1 MYRLEQEVHHPGVRT
16 AFRLVLWWVV
26 LWGLWLLYVGQHHTQ
41 EVVAGAIAAGLSVG
55 VAAALARLG
64 RYRYRLDGHRLAG
77 AWVLPWHVVRDF
89 GLISLALLRGRP
101 RGAWQELEFPVGGR
115 DPRSAG
121 RRALAGVLG
130 SIAPNAYV
138 VDFDGERDV
147 ALVHRLDPRR
157 GGDEPL

>member
-1 MYRLEQEVHHPGVRT
+1 VRT

-26 LWGLWLLYVGQHHTQ
+26 LWGLWLLYVGQHHAE
-41 EVVAGAIAAGLSVG
+41 EVVAGAIAAALSLGVG
-55 VAAALARLG
+55 VAIARLG
-64 RYRYRLDGHRLAG
+64 AYRYRVDGRRLAR
-77 AWVLPWHVVRDF
+77 AWSLPWNVVRDF

-101 RGAWQELEFPVGGR
+101 NGVWQEVEFPVGGDDAR
-115 DPRSAG
+115 AAG
-121 RRALAGVLG
+121 RRALAGMLG

-138 VDFDGERDV
+138 VDFDAKRNV